1 MDVKFLIVGGGAVG
15 LSSALA
21 LSKKYGSEVALLE
34 RGARI
39 PGENQSTRSSQ
50 VIHAGCFYEAASR
63 PYTARHIAEAN
74 AKMYE
79 FCSRAGVPCRKTGK
93 LLAAVDSE
101 SSMFLNEAEKVS
113 LANGVTAVRVSA
125 EEARELEPNIKCVE
139 ALFLPSSGIF
149 DASALLAAYARLSR
163 ENGAAIL
170 TGNEVTGIQAV
181 SDGFCV
187 AYKTASGEIGEL
199 EAENVINAAGL
210 FADRIARMVNPESLL
225 KILAV
230 RKVSAVFTSVPGN
243 GLGVRGNIYPAPVG
257 YAIREGKYERLS
269 YAEYLQ
275 SVAGGAKV
283 GLNIGIH
290 LTPTLGEGTSLGTEV
305 TLGPWTGETLV
316 DDRREDYSFVPENLE
331 FFAESVKA
339 FFPGLR
345 PEYLRFRE
353 SASMAYTDGKIEY
366 SMGSDP
372 RYPNFLNLHGMNSP
386 ALTMS
391 YFMGED
397 VASRYEFGR
406 WADFLK

>member
-1 MDVKFLIVGGGAVG
+1 MDVKFLIIGGGAVG

-21 LSKKYGSEVALLE
+21 LSKRYGGEVALLE
-34 RGARI
+34 RGKRI
-39 PGENQSTRSSQ
+39 PGENQSSRSSQ

-79 FCSRAGVPCRKTGK
+79 FCFRAGVPCRKTGK
-93 LLAAVDSE
+93 LLPAVDAE
-101 SSMFLNEAEKVS
+101 SALFLNEAEKAS
-113 LANGVTAVRVSA
+113 LANGVAAARVSA
-125 EEARELEPNIKCVE
+125 KEALELEPSARCME

-149 DASALLAAYARLSR
+149 DAPALLLAYARIAK
-163 ENGAAIL
+163 ENGATIL
-170 TGNEVTGIQAV
+170 VGNEVIGIEAAYG
-181 SDGFCV
+181 GFRV
-187 AYKTASGEIGEL
+187 AYKTASGEVGEL

-210 FADRIARMVNPESLL
+210 FADRIAKMVNPETFL

-230 RKVSAVFTSVPGN
+230 RKVSAVFTSAPGK

-257 YAIREGKYERLS
+257 YTIREGKYERLS
-269 YAEYLQ
+269 YAEYLRA
-275 SVAGGAKV
+275 VARGENA

-290 LTPTLGEGTSLGTEV
+290 LTPTLGEGGSLGTDV
-305 TLGPWTGETLV
+305 TLGPWTGEALA

-345 PEYLRFRE
+345 TEHLRFRE

-372 RYPNFLNLHGMNSP
+372 KYPNFLNLHGMNSP

-391 YFMGED
+391 YFIGED
-397 VASRYEFGR
+397 VARRYESGL